1 MQIYMFGVCW
11 LVNCKTAL
19 RWWFGHVGS
28 SSLKNHCFF
37 GGEGGGGRGPRT
49 LQPCHC
55 KSWRPKSKS
64 STRPSAE
71 FTFDPKSRV
80 RGRAWVGWTS
90 FYPLFWYDVG
100 ATEFNHPN
108 LRSLENQ
115 CLEHEALLGGISAL
129 EFIKHLASVKIFRL
143 KELKACCQPL
153 GKWSRYLSLLVL
165 LLLYQAVLT
174 RSAAKSVWRCMEQYQ
189 TTINNIINTR
199 WLFFASQHCHPLLE
213 FLVADY
219 QGDPFS
225 HFLCEV
231 AMLQRLWRYSFWFW
245 KMQADTEISRAKP
258 PRLGEQNLRTER
270 LREKLA
276 IRELCFWTR
285 MSRRKIATILCHH

>member
-1 MQIYMFGVCW
+1 M
-11 LVNCKTAL
+11 LVLHHSKIIVFLGGREGGAEDREPYSHAIARAGGQNPNRQQDL
-19 RWWFGHVGS
+19 LQS
-28 SSLKNHCFF
+28 SPSTRSPGC
-37 GGEGGGGRGPRT
+37 GGEHGLDEHPF
-49 LQPCHC
+49 
-55 KSWRPKSKS
+55 
-64 STRPSAE
+64 TRC
-71 FTFDPKSRV
+71 
-80 RGRAWVGWTS
+80 
-90 FYPLFWYDVG
+90 FWYDVG

-258 PRLGEQNLRTER
+258 PKLGEQNLRTER